1 MLSKQIKT
9 APLFLLLAFQ
19 SSFCL
24 SPLTR
29 KLTVKSLLLAVTVA
43 ALPLQ
48 NGWADPGQEQAL
60 EEITVIS
67 MRERLYKAGMLKNTI
82 QKTEVITDE
91 SIEQMNAAL
100 LTEAIDESAGVR
112 VNNECSMC
120 GVKRVMLNGLRGE
133 HTTILVDNI
142 PTYTMMSGFYGLDAA
157 ASAGIGAIE
166 IARGAGA
173 SLTAPEAIGGTINLV
188 TKEATENDVEVDLSA
203 GENGYKKASLVAT
216 ALANED
222 STKVT
227 LITQIDKRDDYDG
240 DNNGVSENPLLDNR
254 SLTAYVA
261 QDIGHKHNIRLRFNH
276 TESEIFGGPTGS
288 SIGKVLASHK
298 EDSEDS
304 DSLFEDGDVRN
315 QYIGKPWETAE
326 WIESKRDEIYVSW
339 LHELTD
345 KLNVQLSL
353 SDNEHIQNSFY
364 EGFVYDAENNMSFS
378 DLRMNWS
385 INEDNL
391 LTFGGDLRVESLRS
405 KTNVNI
411 NDVPAFVSDSFDYD
425 TVGVY
430 LQNTWTPNE
439 NLELALALRYDQIEA
454 NFTDPKKPG
463 TEIDDNIF
471 SPRLDLRY
479 SHNDQWT
486 SRFSYG
492 RGYRAPLSF
501 FESDHGILDGDK
513 GFSIDIDKIERSES
527 LNYALSFAGD
537 RLSTT
542 ASIAHT
548 KVENLANLDETD
560 AGEPLL
566 TQLDKDANVLVADIS
581 STYSLTDNLSVSAT
595 AETIN
600 YSNEFKQ
607 VFGVVP
613 VERRIVLALDWHV
626 VGWDLY
632 TSTTWIGSRDLSKY
646 GTPEAPTFDKAGSA
660 SMSTNAE
667 SFWTV
672 DLRASHNIKS
682 NLEVYAGASNLFNY
696 TQVEDTQTP
705 LFFEDGGYDVGY
717 IYGPLRGREAY
728 MGVKYS
734 F

>member
-1 MLSKQIKT
+1 MLSKRIKKV
-9 APLFLLLAFQ
+9 PLFLLFAF
-19 SSFCL
+19 
-24 SPLTR
+24 TG
-29 KLTVKSLLLAVTVA
+29 V

-48 NGWADPGQEQAL
+48 NTWAIPEKEQAL
-60 EEITVIS
+60 KEITVLG

-82 QKTEVITDE
+82 QKTEVISDV
-91 SIEQMNAAL
+91 SIEQMNAAV

-133 HTTILVDNI
+133 HTTLLVDSI
-142 PTYTMMSGFYGLDAA
+142 PTYTMMSGFYGVDAA
-157 ASAGIGAIE
+157 ATAGIDAIE

-173 SLTAPEAIGGTINLV
+173 SLTAPEAIGGTMNLV
-188 TKEATENDVEVDLSA
+188 TKEAAENDVEVDLSA
-203 GENGYKKASLVAT
+203 GENGYQKASLVAT
-216 ALANED
+216 ALANDD
-222 STKVT
+222 STRVT
-227 LITQIDKRDDYDG
+227 LITQIDKRNEYDG

-254 SLTAYVA
+254 SFTAYFS
-261 QDIGHKHNIRLRFNH
+261 QDVGRQHNVRLRFNH
-276 TESEIFGGPTGS
+276 TESEIFGGPTGQ
-288 SIGKVLASHK
+288 SIGKVLASFK
-298 EDSEDS
+298 QDSNS
-304 DSLFEDGDVRN
+304 SASLFNDGDVRN

-326 WIESKRDEIYVSW
+326 WIESKRNEIYVSW
-339 LHELTD
+339 LHELTGD
-345 KLNVQLSL
+345 LNMQISL
-353 SDNEHIQNSFY
+353 SDNKHIQDSFY
-364 EGFVYDAENNMSFS
+364 EGFVYDAENKMTFS
-378 DLRMNWS
+378 GLRINWS

-391 LTFGGDLRVESLRS
+391 VTFGGDLRAEELRS
-405 KTNVNI
+405 KTNSI
-411 NDVPAFVSDSFDYD
+411 SDAFVSDSFDYD

-430 LQNTWTPNE
+430 LQNTWTPNQK
-439 NLELALALRYDQIEA
+439 LELALALRYDQIEA
-454 NFTDPKKPG
+454 NFTDAKKPG
-463 TEIDDNIF
+463 IEIDDNIF
-471 SPRLDLRY
+471 SPRLDFRY
-479 SHNDQWT
+479 SHSDQWT
-486 SRFSYG
+486 TRFSYG

-513 GFSIDIDKIERSES
+513 GFVIDIDKIERSES

-548 KVENLANLDETD
+548 NVENLANLNETD
-560 AGEPLL
+560 AGVPLL

-581 STYSLTDNLSVSAT
+581 STYSLKDNLSVSVT

-607 VFGVVP
+607 AFGVVP

-626 VGWDLY
+626 AGWDLY
-632 TSTTWIGSRDLSKY
+632 TSTTWIGSRDLSEY
-646 GTPEAPTFDKAGSA
+646 GTPEVPTFDKAGSTP
-660 SMSTNAE
+660 MSKSAE

-672 DLRASHNIKS
+672 DLRASRDVAS
-682 NLEVYAGASNLFNY
+682 DLEVYAGVSNLFNY
-696 TQVEDTQTP
+696 TQAEDMQTP

-717 IYGPLRGREAY
+717 IYGPMRGREAY

>member
-1 MLSKQIKT
+1 MR
-9 APLFLLLAFQ
+9 P
-19 SSFCL
+19 
-24 SPLTR
+24 
-29 KLTVKSLLLAVTVA
+29 LLLAVTVA

-48 NGWADPGQEQAL
+48 NGWTNLEQEQAL

-67 MRERLYKAGMLKNTI
+67 VRERLYSAGMLKNTI
-82 QKTEVITDE
+82 QKTEVITDV
-91 SIEQMNAAL
+91 SIEQRNAAV
-100 LTEAIDESAGVR
+100 LTEAIDESAGIR

-188 TKEATENDVEVDLSA
+188 TKEATDNGVEIDLSG
-203 GENGYKKASLVAT
+203 GENGYRKASLVAT

-254 SLTAYVA
+254 SFTAYVS
-261 QDIGHKHNIRLRFNH
+261 QDIGLQHNIRLRFNH

-288 SIGKVLASHK
+288 SIGEVLASF
-298 EDSEDS
+298 EQDPNESA
-304 DSLFEDGDVRN
+304 SLFKDGDVRN

-345 KLNVQLSL
+345 NLNMQISV

-364 EGFVYDAENNMSFS
+364 EGFVYDAENNMTFS

-385 INEDNL
+385 INEDHL

-405 KTNVNI
+405 TTNS
-411 NDVPAFVSDSFDYD
+411 DSAKFVSDSFDYD
-425 TVGVY
+425 TAGVY

-439 NLELALALRYDQIEA
+439 NLKLALALRYDQIEA

-527 LNYALSFAGD
+527 LNYALSFSGD

-560 AGEPLL
+560 AGVPLL
-566 TQLDKDANVLVADIS
+566 TQLDKDVNVLVADIS
-581 STYSLTDNLSVSAT
+581 
-595 AETIN
+595 
-600 YSNEFKQ
+600 
-607 VFGVVP
+607 
-613 VERRIVLALDWHV
+613 
-626 VGWDLY
+626 
-632 TSTTWIGSRDLSKY
+632 
-646 GTPEAPTFDKAGSA
+646 
-660 SMSTNAE
+660 
-667 SFWTV
+667 
-672 DLRASHNIKS
+672 
-682 NLEVYAGASNLFNY
+682 
-696 TQVEDTQTP
+696 
-705 LFFEDGGYDVGY
+705 
-717 IYGPLRGREAY
+717 
-728 MGVKYS
+728 
-734 F
+734 

>member
-1 MLSKQIKT
+1 MKRI
-9 APLFLLLAFQ
+9 
-19 SSFCL
+19 
-24 SPLTR
+24 
-29 KLTVKSLLLAVTVA
+29 LLAVTVA
-43 ALPLQ
+43 ALPMQ
-48 NGWADPGQEQAL
+48 NSWADLEQEQAL

-67 MRERLYKAGMLKNTI
+67 LHERLYKAGMLKDTI
-82 QKTEVITDE
+82 QKTEVITDV

-100 LTEAIDESAGVR
+100 LTEVIAESTGVR

-120 GVKRVMLNGLRGE
+120 GVKRVMLNGMRGE

-166 IARGAGA
+166 VARGAGA

-188 TKEATENDVEVDLSA
+188 TKEATENDAKVDLSS
-203 GENGYKKASLVAT
+203 GENGYRKASLVAT
-216 ALANED
+216 VLGNED
-222 STKVT
+222 STRVT
-227 LITQIDKRDDYDG
+227 LITQIDERDEYDG
-240 DNNGVSENPLLDNR
+240 DNNGVSENPLLDNQ
-254 SLTAYVA
+254 SFTAYVS
-261 QDIGHKHNIRLRFNH
+261 QDIGLQHNIRLRFNH

-288 SIGKVLASHK
+288 SIGKVLASHS

-304 DSLFEDGDVRN
+304 ASLFKDGDVRS

-326 WIESKRDEIYVSW
+326 WIESKRDEIYLSW

-345 KLNVQLSL
+345 DLNMQISI
-353 SDNEHIQNSFY
+353 SDNEHIQDSFY
-364 EGFVYDAENNMSFS
+364 EGFTYDAKNTMTSG
-378 DLRMNWS
+378 DLRINWS
-385 INEDNL
+385 INDDNL
-391 LTFGGDLRVESLRS
+391 MTFGGDSRVEELRS
-405 KTNVNI
+405 TTNSNSSK
-411 NDVPAFVSDSFDYD
+411 FVSDSFDYD

-454 NFTDPKKPG
+454 DFTDPSKPG

-479 SHNDQWT
+479 SHNNQWT

-527 LNYALSFAGD
+527 LNYSLSFADD

-548 KVENLANLDETD
+548 KVESLASLDETD
-560 AGEPLL
+560 SGVPLL

-581 STYSLTDNLSVSAT
+581 STYSLTDSLSVSAT
-595 AETIN
+595 AETID
-600 YSNEFKQ
+600 YSDEFKQ
-607 VFGVVP
+607 AFGVVP
-613 VERRIVLALDWHV
+613 VEERIVLALDWHV
-626 VGWDLY
+626 AGWDLY
-632 TSTTWIGSRDLSKY
+632 TSTTWIGSRDLSEY
-646 GTPEAPTFDKAGSA
+646 GTPAAPTFDEAGSIP
-660 SMSTNAE
+660 MSTQAE
-667 SFWTV
+667 SFLTV
-672 DLRASHNIKS
+672 DLRASRNVGNNI
-682 NLEVYAGASNLFNY
+682 EVYAGASNLFNY
-696 TQVEDTQTP
+696 TQVEDMQTP

-717 IYGPLRGREAY
+717 IYGPMRGREAY
-728 MGVKYS
+728 IGMNYS

>member
-1 MLSKQIKT
+1 MKRI
-9 APLFLLLAFQ
+9 
-19 SSFCL
+19 
-24 SPLTR
+24 
-29 KLTVKSLLLAVTVA
+29 LLAVTVA
-43 ALPLQ
+43 TLPLQ
-48 NGWADPGQEQAL
+48 NGWADLEQEQAL
-60 EEITVIS
+60 EEITVIG
-67 MRERLYKAGMLKNTI
+67 MRERLYSAGMLKSTI

-91 SIEQMNAAL
+91 SIEQMNAAV

-188 TKEATENDVEVDLSA
+188 TKEATDNDIEVDLSA
-203 GENGYKKASLVAT
+203 GENGYKKASLVAR
-216 ALANED
+216 ALANGD
-222 STKVT
+222 STRVT
-227 LITQIDKRDDYDG
+227 LITQIDERNEYDG

-254 SLTAYVA
+254 SFTAYLS
-261 QDIGHKHNIRLRFNH
+261 QDIGLQHNIRLRFNH
-276 TESEIFGGPTGS
+276 TESEIFGGLTGS
-288 SIGKVLASHK
+288 SIGEVLASFK
-298 EDSEDS
+298 QDPNESA
-304 DSLFEDGDVRN
+304 SLFKDGDVRK

-345 KLNVQLSL
+345 NFNMQVSM
-353 SDNEHIQNSFY
+353 SDNEHVQDSFY
-364 EGFVYDAENNMSFS
+364 EGFTYDATNNMTFS

-391 LTFGGDLRVESLRS
+391 LTFGGDLRVEALHST
-405 KTNVNI
+405 TNI
-411 NDVPAFVSDSFDYD
+411 DDVTAFVSDSFDYD

-501 FESDHGILDGDK
+501 FESDHGILDGER

-560 AGEPLL
+560 AGVPLL
-566 TQLDKDANVLVADIS
+566 TQLDKDANVVVTDIS
-581 STYSLTDNLSVSAT
+581 STYSLTDNLGVSAT

-626 VGWDLY
+626 AGWDLY
-632 TSTTWIGSRDLSKY
+632 TSTTWIGSRNLSEY
-646 GTPEAPTFDKAGSA
+646 GTPAAPSFDKAGNA
-660 SMSTNAE
+660 LMSKNAK
-667 SFWTV
+667 SFFTV
-672 DLRASHNIKS
+672 DLRAARNVAS
-682 NLEVYAGASNLFNY
+682 NLEVYAGDSNLFNY
-696 TQVEDTQTP
+696 TQVEDMQTP

-717 IYGPLRGREAY
+717 IYGPMRGREAY
-728 MGVKYS
+728 IGMKYN